1 MLKLIDVRKV
11 YTTKVGDVA
20 AMDGITV
27 EFPDNGMIFIN
38 GKSGSGKTTLLNVVG
53 GLDGFDSGEIIIDG
67 KNFST
72 FTDSDYDSY
81 RNTFVG
87 FVFQEYNLLPD
98 YTVGKNIQIA
108 NELQGKETS
117 KEQLKALMAE
127 FDIAGLENRKI
138 SELSG
143 GQKQRVAIV
152 RSLVKDPKII
162 MADEPTGA
170 LDSATGIQVV
180 ETLKKLSKDK
190 LVIVVSH
197 DLELAE
203 KYADRIIRIVDG
215 QIVEDVTITDTE
227 IKGSLHED
235 GDVLTVKTGSDLNA
249 HETEELL
256 KAIREKRKITFTE
269 KVVIRQKQKTKEVK
283 DSKTSDQVNLI
294 NSKMKFTSAAELGIK
309 SLGVKPGRLIFT
321 VCLSVIAFA
330 VFGLFDTIAAYN
342 ATKTVQSTLRKSDY
356 QAVSVYQEYD
366 INSPYYSD
374 SIYKNGNLV
383 KFTTAGVETLSKE
396 TGFNFRPVYDLTDTS
411 ISDYISSYKVSHVI
425 NTSSREETKVTVGK
439 TSSTNTGALYYIPD
453 VTGFVEFKDQEI
465 QFEEIGNNKFAKVI
479 DANGFNLR
487 LISGNLPKFK
497 YNSAEDKA
505 NDTEVAIT
513 KYLAESILFW
523 TDGNTD
529 PNLMNVESLV
539 GSTIRVNNVEY
550 YITGIYD
557 SGKIPNKYDEL
568 KTSSKNDNE
577 SLGADFKTYLSAG
590 LYSNFLVGE
599 GFADYYL
606 NHKKGSN
613 GIEKQRIAS
622 YYVHQEYT
630 LSFDGVSPYTIDIG
644 NKQSRFYN
652 VNDIANSKIL
662 MFDSKRDLETPLA
675 DDEVLVSIE
684 YLDDLYKYE
693 KDYAYNDPSI
703 LGYSAGFK
711 EETNLLGRNKL
722 EFGGSFTNS
731 FRNYINN
738 IKDLIKNTS
747 IKTKNYI
754 KTVTISTNGIEDKKF
769 KVVGVYTGVNTDIDN
784 PNNKIFPVAMTTQ
797 SLSSIGVNPDQGIYA
812 RIIAPINNSSTAT
825 RILAKK
831 ITTGDTRLIWYENNV
846 LNLVKE
852 GEEIISGFSTLFL
865 YVSIVLAVFSIFML
879 YNYISASIVAKKQS
893 IGVLRALGSGRKD
906 IFLMF
911 MTESLIIAL
920 INGALASVVAGVG
933 CIFVNAYIRN
943 VMNLAIDFALYDVRQ
958 IVIIM
963 IASILTAIASS
974 LIPIL
979 KIAKEKPVKLI
990 REQP

>member
-1 MLKLIDVRKV
+1 MLKLIDVKKI
-11 YTTKVGDVA
+11 YKTKVGDVA
-20 AMDGITV
+20 AMDGVTV

-53 GLDGFDSGEIIIDG
+53 GLDGFDSGEISIDG

-72 FTDSDYDSY
+72 FTASDYDSY

-117 KEQLKALMAE
+117 KERLKEMMAE

-170 LDSATGIQVV
+170 LDSVTGIQVV

-215 QIVEDVTITDTE
+215 QIVEDVSITDTE
-227 IKGSLHED
+227 IKGNLHED
-235 GDVLTVKTGSDLNA
+235 GDALTVKTGSQLNA

-256 KAIREKRKITFTE
+256 KAIREKRKINFTE

-283 DSKTSDQVNLI
+283 DSKVSTQAKLI
-294 NSKMKFTSAAELGIK
+294 NSKMKFSSAAELGVK

-321 VCLSVIAFA
+321 VLLSVIAFA

-356 QAVSVYQEYD
+356 RAVSVYQEYGLG
-366 INSPYYSD
+366 SSYYSD
-374 SIYKNGNLV
+374 STYTYSNFIK
-383 KFTTAGVETLSKE
+383 LSDESINQLSSE
-396 TGFNFRPVYDLTDTS
+396 TGFNFRPVYNLSDASL
-411 ISDYISSYKVSHVI
+411 SDYIATHSVTYLTRP
-425 NTSSREETKVTVGK
+425 NGEEIRISVGK
-439 TSSTNTGALYYIPD
+439 NTTTNTGALYYIPE
-453 VTGFVEFKDQEI
+453 VTGFVEFKNDEI
-465 QFEEIGNNKFAKVI
+465 VFEEKGSKTYAKVL
-479 DANGFNLR
+479 DENGFNLT
-487 LISGNLPKFK
+487 LVAGNLPEFV
-497 YNSAEDKA
+497 YDKDKDTA

-523 TDGNTD
+523 SGGNANPD
-529 PNLMNVESLV
+529 LMDFKTLI
-539 GSTIRVNNVEY
+539 GSSIQLNSVKYTIS
-550 YITGIYD
+550 GIYD
-557 SGKIPNKYDEL
+557 SGELPAKYDEL
-568 KTSSKNDNE
+568 KTASRTSND
-577 SLGADFKTYLSAG
+577 SLGEDLKTYLNAG
-590 LYSNFLVGE
+590 LYFNFLVGE
-599 GFADYYL
+599 GFTDYL
-606 NHKKGSN
+606 INDKKVIN
-613 GIEKQRIAS
+613 NAPKQRIPS
-622 YYVHQEYT
+622 YYVHQEYELT
-630 LSFDGVSPYTIDIG
+630 FDRVNPYRIDTG
-644 NKQSRFYN
+644 NKQARFYDAK
-652 VNDIANSKIL
+652 DIAKSKIL
-662 MFDSKRDLETPLA
+662 LFDSTRDKQLPLA
-675 DDEVLVSIE
+675 DDEVLICLE
-684 YLDDLYKYE
+684 YLDDLYSYE
-693 KDYAYNDPSI
+693 KNRVFDDSREYYDILKRAEDYVLLRKYKTEFNDEM
-703 LGYSAGFK
+703 L
-711 EETNLLGRNKL
+711 
-722 EFGGSFTNS
+722 NS
-731 FRNYINN
+731 LKTYIDTLKALVENED
-738 IKDLIKNTS
+738 IGVDTHM
-747 IKTKNYI
+747 KTL
-754 KTVTISTNGIEDKKF
+754 TISTNGHESKQF
-769 KVVGVYTGVNTDIDN
+769 KVVGVYTGVDIDVN
-784 PNNKIFPVAMTTQ
+784 LPSNSTYPIAMTTNG
-797 SLSSIGVNPDQGIYA
+797 LASIGINTNQGLYG
-812 RIIAPINNSSTAT
+812 RVIAPMNNSRTAT
-825 RILAKK
+825 GRLAEKM
-831 ITTGDTRLIWYENNV
+831 TSDDVRLIWYGNNV
-846 LNLVKE
+846 LSLINE
-852 GEEIISGFSTLFL
+852 GAEIILGFSNLFL
-865 YVSIVLAVFSIFML
+865 YVAIVLAAFSIFML

-920 INGALASVVAGVG
+920 INGVLASVVAGVG

-958 IVIIM
+958 VIFIM
-963 IASILTAIASS
+963 IASIFTAIASS